1 MKANAT
7 AQEIRRLVDEVFSL
21 QWCRENL
28 VVPLGTLPEAFPEKT
43 VLRVG
48 IANFAYLA
56 TIGDFITKRAAE
68 RNFKCQIEQRPQE
81 ELQDLLD
88 EAAKERIISG
98 DTLDTYEFTDDAI
111 IEALKAADGD
121 SNDEGFNF
129 SFDESDEE
137 AVVEEDALDLSSEML
152 GSQIQRAAAQI
163 LISSCRSNVSDI
175 HVEPRQE
182 EYMIRV
188 RRDGVM
194 QSYVS
199 MPRSAGIKLTACL
212 KNMAKMDIAER
223 RASQDG
229 KILRRFE
236 GQNMEFRCST
246 APAKHGEK
254 MVLRILNSNSDML
267 SLDTLISEAEVRDS
281 FRKIINEANGI
292 VIVSGPT
299 GSGKSTTLASAL
311 REKDNGEL
319 NIVTAED
326 PIEYDLGGNIQQ
338 FPVLR
343 AKGQTFANLLRTF
356 LRQDPDVILIGET
369 RDPETAESSMDAAE
383 TGHLVFTTLHANS
396 ASSSLTRLV
405 DMEVPSY
412 KLTASLRGILAQR
425 LLRKVCPECSTEQPV
440 TEAEAKFTG
449 IKKGTTV
456 RVANALTSAEKEKR
470 KAEGTLCTRCSG
482 SGYHGRIGSYELMR
496 FTKTVRE
503 AIKQNKSSQ
512 EIEAVA
518 VSEDGMLTIKSY
530 GAKLVEQKLTT
541 VSELRKICNT
551 DD

>member
-1 MKANAT
+1 M
-7 AQEIRRLVDEVFSL
+7 
-21 QWCRENL
+21 
-28 VVPLGTLPEAFPEKT
+28 VPLGIQKDISKGEDIVIVA
-43 VLRVG
+43 
-48 IANFAYLA
+48 IANFTYLA
-56 TIGDFITKRAAE
+56 TIGDFIKKRAAAAGFQCQFVE
-68 RNFKCQIEQRPQE
+68 RSPE
-81 ELQDLLD
+81 EINAILD
-88 EAAKERIISG
+88 SASKERIISG
-98 DTLDTYEFTDDAI
+98 DTLDTYEFTDDSI
-111 IEALKAADGD
+111 LEALKAATDGGD
-121 SNDEGFNF
+121 NTDGLTLD
-129 SFDESDEE
+129 FDDSDEVIIE
-137 AVVEEDALDLSSEML
+137 DDALDLSIEIL
-152 GSQIQRAAAQI
+152 GSQIQKAAAQI

-175 HVEPRQE
+175 HIEPRHD
-182 EYMIRV
+182 EYKVRV

-236 GQNMEFRCST
+236 GQQMEFRCST

-254 MVLRILNSNSDML
+254 MVLRILNSNTEML
-267 SLDTLISEAEVRDS
+267 SLDTLISEDTIRND
-281 FRKIINEANGI
+281 FRSILNEANGI
-292 VIVSGPT
+292 IIVSGPT

-396 ASSSLTRLV
+396 AASSLTRLV

-425 LLRKVCPECSTEQPV
+425 LMRKVCPECSTERPLN
-440 TEAEAKFTG
+440 EAESRFSG
-449 IKKGTTV
+449 LKKGTPV
-456 RVANALTSAEKEKR
+456 RVASALKASEKEQR
-470 KAEGTLCTRCSG
+470 KKEGTLCTRCVG
-482 SGYHGRIGSYELMR
+482 TGYQGRIGTYELLR
-496 FTKTVRE
+496 LTKGIRD
-503 AIKQNKSSQ
+503 AIKQQKSTQ
-512 EIEAVA
+512 EIEDTAV
-518 VSEDGMLTIKSY
+518 EEGMLTLKAY
-530 GAKLVEQKLTT
+530 GAKLIEKQLTT
-541 VSELRKICNT
+541 ISELEKICNT
-551 DD
+551 EY